1 MPGESLCRASA
12 SRPCLTRCAGAGAR
26 GARADDRRVICWH
39 LTTSP
44 ACPPGSRMDFY
55 EPPAVLQ
62 VWPKNP
68 GALARRIRRAQTFL
82 RMLGIVH
89 PRGASGSPDDQDKGI
104 ENRPTIVSAAVSNG
118 CHEISIRGGN
128 PFVSDADDADA
139 TSARLPLI
147 CVPPETGLRPSCRRY
162 MHRRHARGRRMLRN
176 VLAGPIVSNTA
187 LAQSASPRPAIP
199 PPAPRPQTTCFVYDH
214 GN

>member
-1 MPGESLCRASA
+1 
-12 SRPCLTRCAGAGAR
+12 
-26 GARADDRRVICWH
+26 
-39 LTTSP
+39 
-44 ACPPGSRMDFY
+44 MDFY

-118 CHEISIRGGN
+118 CHEISIRGGKQ
-128 PFVSDADDADA
+128 
-139 TSARLPLI
+139 LP
-147 CVPPETGLRPSCRRY
+147 GLGHSR
-162 MHRRHARGRRMLRN
+162 AML
-176 VLAGPIVSNTA
+176 T
-187 LAQSASPRPAIP
+187 QP
-199 PPAPRPQTTCFVYDH
+199 PPGFR
-214 GN
+214 